1 VTPEIRR
8 RLRALALRADTEDG
22 LDRLCEYVNAYA
34 NRPVKLA
41 APLQPDGTTAF
52 AATVNT
58 CDPARCSVWT
68 RMMRRF
74 A

>member
-1 VTPEIRR
+1 MTPAIRR

-22 LDRLCEYVNAYA
+22 LDRLCEYVNAYS
-34 NRPVKLA
+34 NRPRTVT

-74 A
+74 V